1 MVVALPLSECFSE
14 LDGFPGDG
22 GFPLPKVPCF
32 LGDGDFPLLRVP
44 GFPGDGGPP
53 PSRVFGSSCF
63 SVNLPGDLLFLFSTT
78 VQQVVS
84 PASCVLG
91 DGTLA
96 SEPWPVDVSE

>member
-32 LGDGDFPLLRVP
+32 LGDGGFPLLRVP

-53 PSRVFGSSCF
+53 PSRASGSSCF
-63 SVNLPGDLLFLFSTT
+63 SVDLPGDLLFLFSTT
-78 VQQVVS
+78 VRLAVLS
-84 PASCVLG
+84 ASCIIWNGWEDIYAWGIVN
-91 DGTLA
+91 
-96 SEPWPVDVSE
+96 V